1 MKKLI
6 VLFILV
12 IAGIASASPFLVCDV
27 DPAATSYIVVMDSG
41 DEIET
46 PAPLHYNLV
55 DIANGTHVVEVRAKN
70 IWGVSSPSPFEF
82 TKGLPGSP
90 SNIEL
95 NQ

>member
-12 IAGIASASPFLVCDV
+12 MAGIVSASPFLVCDV
-27 DPAATSYIVVMDSG
+27 DPAATSYIIVMDSG

-46 PAPLHYNLV
+46 PAPLHYDLV
-55 DIANGTHVVEVRAKN
+55 GINNGTHVVEVRAKN
-70 IWGVSSPSPFEF
+70 LWGESSSVPFEF
-82 TKGLPGSP
+82 TKELPGSP

>member
-12 IAGIASASPFLVCDV
+12 MASVVSASPFLVCDV
-27 DPAATSYIVVMDSG
+27 DEAATSYIVVMDSG

-46 PAPLHYNLV
+46 PAPLHYDLV
-55 DIANGTHVVEVRAKN
+55 EITSGTHVVEVRAKN

-82 TKGLPGSP
+82 TKELPANP

-95 NQ
+95 SQ